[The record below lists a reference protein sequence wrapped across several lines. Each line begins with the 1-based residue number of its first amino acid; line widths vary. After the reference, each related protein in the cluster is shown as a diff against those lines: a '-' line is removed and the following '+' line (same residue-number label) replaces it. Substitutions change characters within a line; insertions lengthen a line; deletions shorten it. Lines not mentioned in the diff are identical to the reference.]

1 MMARRKESTTA
12 SGAKT
17 IRCAI
22 YTRKSTDEG
31 LEKDFNSLDAQR
43 EAAEAYIASQIG
55 EGWVCLPDRYDDG
68 GFTGGNLDRPA
79 LKKLIADIEAG
90 KVDCVVVYKVDRLS
104 RSLTDFG
111 RLVEVFDK
119 HGTSFVSVTQH
130 FNTTNSMGRLTLN
143 ILLSFAQFEREIIS
157 ERTRDKMAA
166 ARKKGKWA
174 GGPPTLGYDVVDQ
187 KLVVNDPEAK
197 QVREIFD
204 LYLDRRSLL
213 TIAQELNDRGWV
225 TKRWSTKAG
234 TARGGLRWTKDNVLA
249 LLRNVVYT
257 GKVRHKESTYPGEH
271 TGIVDQEVFDK
282 VQALLSDNG
291 RTSPNG
297 PRANYG
303 AILCGLLRC
312 KSCGCAM
319 TPSCSVKKNRR
330 YRYYVCVNAQKRGY
344 RECPTPSVSAE
355 VLESFVVDQIR
366 EIGRDPDLIAATFAE
381 VQRQAVEQLESLK
394 NETGRLES
402 QIAGIYQRLAQAA
415 SRPDELATLNV
426 EVDERQRRL
435 AQIRLQIETTGRHNA
450 HVGDVRRALAEFE
463 GVWGALNRREQG
475 ELLRHVLEQVEFD
488 GESEEV
494 TLVFRFGRAADVENQ
509 LVEEAA

>member
-1 MMARRKESTTA
+1 MARRKEPNSPNTT
-12 SGAKT
+12 SKS

-55 EGWVCLPDRYDDG
+55 EGWICLPDRYDDG

-90 KVDCVVVYKVDRLS
+90 KIDCVVVYKVDRLS

-119 HGTSFVSVTQH
+119 RGTSFVSVTQH

-174 GGPPTLGYDVVDQ
+174 GGPPMLGYDVVNQ
-187 KLVVNDPEAK
+187 KLEVNEPEAK
-197 QVREIFD
+197 QVREVFE

-213 TIAQELNDRGWV
+213 TVAQELNDRGST
-225 TKRWSTKAG
+225 TKRWNTKAG
-234 TARGGLRWTKDNVLA
+234 TEKGGLRWTKDNVLA
-249 LLRNVVYT
+249 LLRNVVYI
-257 GKVRHKESTYPGEH
+257 GRVRHKAETYPGEH
-271 TGIVDQEVFDK
+271 VGIVDQAVFDA

-291 RTSPNG
+291 RTNPNG
-297 PRANYG
+297 PRGSDG
-303 AILCGLLRC
+303 AILCGLVRC
-312 KSCGCAM
+312 RSCGCAM

-344 RECPTPSVSAE
+344 RECPMPSVSAE
-355 VLESFVVDQIR
+355 VLETFVVDQIR
-366 EIGRDPDLIAATFAE
+366 EIGRDPDLVAATFAE
-381 VQRQAVEQLESLK
+381 VQRQAEERLESLR
-394 NETGRLES
+394 NEADRLEA
-402 QIAGIYQRLAQAA
+402 QIAGIYRQLAQAA
-415 SRPDELATLNV
+415 SQPDRLAALNA
-426 EVDERQRRL
+426 EVDDRQRVL
-435 AQIRLQIETTGRHNA
+435 AQIRLQIETTGRQNA
-450 HVGDVRRALAEFE
+450 HVGDVRRALAEFD
-463 GVWGALNRREQG
+463 GVWGALTRREQG
-475 ELLRHVLEQVEFD
+475 ELLRHVLEGVEFD
-488 GESEEV
+488 GKSEEV
-494 TLVFRFGRAADVENQ
+494 TLAFRFGQLPAEDNQ
-509 LVEEAA
+509 IVEEAA

>member
-1 MMARRKESTTA
+1 MARRKEATNA
-12 SGAKT
+12 GGAKT

-43 EAAEAYIASQIG
+43 EAGEAYVYSQTG
-55 EGWVCLPDRYDDG
+55 EGWVCLPERYDDG

-90 KVDCVVVYKVDRLS
+90 KIDCVVVYKVDRLS
-104 RSLTDFG
+104 RSLMDFS

-187 KLVVNDPEAK
+187 KLVVNEPEAQ
-197 QVREIFD
+197 QVREIFE
-204 LYLDRRSLL
+204 LYLDRRSVMAV
-213 TIAQELNDRGWV
+213 AQTLNDRGWT
-225 TKRWSTKAG
+225 TKRWNTKAG
-234 TARGGLRWTKDNVLA
+234 TAKGGFRWTKDNVYA
-249 LLRNVVYT
+249 LLRNVAYV
-257 GKVRHKESTYPGEH
+257 GKVRHKQDVYPGEH
-271 TGIVDQEVFDK
+271 AGIVDQAAFDEVQ
-282 VQALLSDNG
+282 VLLSDNG
-291 RTSPNG
+291 RTNPNG
-297 PRANYG
+297 PRGTDG

-330 YRYYVCVNAQKRGY
+330 YRYYVCTNAQKRGY

-366 EIGRDPDLIAATFAE
+366 EIGSDPDLIAATFAE
-381 VQRQAVEQLESLK
+381 VQKQAEGRLESLK
-394 NETGRLES
+394 SEASRIEA
-402 QIAGIYQRLAQAA
+402 QISGLYHRLAQAA
-415 SRPDELATLNV
+415 SRPDELAALNA

-435 AQIRLQIETTGRHNA
+435 AQVRLGMETTGRHDA
-450 HVGDVRRALAEFE
+450 QVCDVRRSLAEFD
-463 GVWGALNRREQG
+463 GVWGALTRREQG
-475 ELLRHVLEQVEFD
+475 ELLRHVLKAVEFD
-488 GESEEV
+488 GKSEEV
-494 TLVFRFGRAADVENQ
+494 TLAFRFGRTAGVENQ

>member
-1 MMARRKESTTA
+1 MMARRKESATS
-12 SGAKT
+12 SGPKT
-17 IRCAI
+17 VRCAI

-43 EAAEAYIASQIG
+43 EAGEAYIASQIG
-55 EGWVCLPDRYDDG
+55 EGWVCVPDRYDDG

-79 LKKLIADIEAG
+79 LKQLIADIEAG
-90 KVDCVVVYKVDRLS
+90 KVDCVIVYKVDRLS

-166 ARKKGKWA
+166 ARKKGKWG
-174 GGPPTLGYDVVDQ
+174 GGPPMLGYDVVDQ
-187 KLVVNDPEAK
+187 KLIANEPEAK
-197 QVREIFD
+197 QVREIFEK
-204 LYLDRRSLL
+204 YLERRSVL
-213 TIAQELNDRGWV
+213 TVAQQLNDRGWV
-225 TKRWSTKAG
+225 TKRWNTKAG
-234 TARGGLRWTKDNVLA
+234 GAKGGLSWTKDNVYA
-249 LLRNVVYT
+249 LLHNVVYV
-257 GKVRHKESTYPGEH
+257 GKVRHKENVYPGEH
-271 TGIVDQEVFDK
+271 AGIVDQAVFDA
-282 VQALLSDNG
+282 VQELLAGNG
-291 RTSPNG
+291 RTNPNG
-297 PRANYG
+297 PKGTDG

-312 KSCGCAM
+312 KSCGCSM

-366 EIGRDPDLIAATFAE
+366 EIGRDPDLVAATFAE
-381 VQRQAVEQLESLK
+381 VLRQSEERLESLK
-394 NETGRLES
+394 AEAGRLEG
-402 QIAGIYQRLAQAA
+402 QISGIYQRLAQAA
-415 SRPDELATLNV
+415 SRPDELAALNA

-435 AQIRLQIETTGRHNA
+435 TQVRLQIETTGRHNA
-450 HVGDVRRALAEFE
+450 HVGDVRRALADFD
-463 GVWGALNRREQG
+463 GVWGALTRREQG
-475 ELLRHVLEQVEFD
+475 QLLRHVLEQVEFD
-488 GESEEV
+488 GEAEEV
-494 TLVFRFGRAADVENQ
+494 TLEFRFGRAAAESNQ

>member
-1 MMARRKESTTA
+1 MARRKERTDTGAA
-12 SGAKT
+12 SRT

-79 LKKLIADIEAG
+79 LKKLMADIESG

-104 RSLTDFG
+104 RSLTDFS
-111 RLVEVFDK
+111 RLVEVFDR

-187 KLVVNDPEAK
+187 KLVVNEPESK

-204 LYLDRRSLL
+204 LYLDRKSLL
-213 TIAQELNDRGWV
+213 TVAQTLNDRGWT
-225 TKRWSTKAG
+225 TKRWNTKAG
-234 TARGGLRWTKDNVLA
+234 TAKGGFQWTKDNVLA
-249 LLRNVVYT
+249 LLRNVVYI
-257 GKVRHKESTYPGEH
+257 GRVRHKDQTYPGEH
-271 TGIVDQEVFDK
+271 EGIVDQAVFDE
-282 VQALLSDNG
+282 VQRLLSENG
-291 RTSPNG
+291 RTNPNG
-297 PRANYG
+297 PRVNDG

-355 VLESFVVDQIR
+355 VLESFVVEQIR
-366 EIGRDPDLIAATFAE
+366 EIGRDPDLVAATFAE
-381 VQRQAVEQLESLK
+381 VQRQAEERLESLK
-394 NETGRLES
+394 NESTRLEA
-402 QIAGIYQRLAQAA
+402 QIAGIYRQLAQAA
-415 SRPDELATLNV
+415 SQPDRLAALNA

-435 AQIRLQIETTGRHNA
+435 AQIRLQIETTGRQNA
-450 HVGDVRRALAEFE
+450 HVGDVRRALAEFD
-463 GVWGALNRREQG
+463 GVWGALTRREQG
-475 ELLRHVLEQVEFD
+475 ELLRHVLEAVEFD
-488 GESEEV
+488 GTSEEV
-494 TLVFRFGRAADVENQ
+494 TLAFRFGRLAGANDQ